1 MILTKE
7 EEEFIKNNQEMLE
20 RIFRKRIDELK
31 DNVFSPVFDQKDR
44 DVEIRFVQE
53 YQSWLR
59 TINIIKDNN
68 KGQFN
73 LNKIYE

>member
-20 RIFRKRIDELK
+20 GIFRKRIDELK
-31 DNVFSPVFDQKDR
+31 DNVFSPAFDPKDR

-59 TINIIKDNN
+59 TISIIRDNN
-68 KGQFN
+68 KSRDN
-73 LNKIYE
+73 LNKRYE